1 MSRFTVTSTALDG
14 LVCIQRQRRGDTR
27 GWFSRLF
34 CADELAAAGF
44 RQPVS
49 QINHTQT
56 RRSGS
61 VRGLHFQH
69 PPHAEDKLVSCIRG
83 EVFDVAV
90 DLRKESRTF
99 LQWHAEVLSGDN
111 MRSLLI
117 PKGFAHGF
125 QALSDDVELIYL
137 HSEPYAPGA
146 EGGLNSLDPMLA
158 IAWPL
163 PLADLSDRDAAHPY
177 LTTDF
182 GGI

>member
-1 MSRFTVTSTALDG
+1 MSRFTVAATALGG
-14 LVCIQRQRRGDTR
+14 LVCIQRQRHEDARGF
-27 GWFSRLF
+27 FSRLF
-34 CADELAAAGF
+34 CADELATAGF

-49 QINHTQT
+49 QINHTLT
-56 RRSGS
+56 RRRGS

-69 PPHAEDKLVSCIRG
+69 QPHAEDKLVSCVRG

-90 DLRKESRTF
+90 DLRKNSRTF
-99 LQWHAEVLSGDN
+99 LQWHAEVLSAEN

-146 EGGLNSLDPMLA
+146 EGGLNALDPVLA

-163 PLADLSDRDAAHPY
+163 PFADLSDRDAMHPY
-177 LTTDF
+177 LTPDF